1 MKFIHTLAAGLLLAG
16 LASCE
21 MKEELLGGE
30 KNYTNLGFLDLGV
43 AVNASQNVV
52 TKAEDDG
59 GVSDDGI
66 TGGSQVSADDFPVS
80 ITGTVA
86 EDGEDYSKNFE
97 SYEALQNEN
106 PVELPVGTYTITAH
120 SNLELVDQMSEPY
133 YEGSAEKISITKD
146 VTSEA
151 KVICKMKNT
160 KIQMVYPTDFIEAFD
175 SWTITIS
182 DGVGKILTFTHED
195 LNPKAVYWL
204 ISAEQKTLT
213 VEIEAKNSDGE
224 TIHDSRVLEK
234 PEGGNSDFW
243 TGGDALTITMKPQAD
258 SGEPTGSSIGIS
270 VDITFDETSETIPV
284 PVTPGTG
291 TEEPDPSP
299 EPGPDEPGDDDSGLS
314 MTLPGVKGNITYTLD
329 GSDMPAEAN
338 VVISAPKG
346 MKSLVVKIKGGNDEF
361 TKTLGDL
368 NTGGEMS
375 LDFIDKG
382 VEMVDNSIISSVL
395 AAFLQGQ
402 TINAPAAN
410 ETSYSFPI
418 HAFFT
423 LMNEFGATAPNSHV
437 FTMTLEDN
445 EGNKKEESLSV
456 TINPAE

>member
-66 TGGSQVSADDFPVS
+66 TGGSQVSADDFPVL

-195 LNPKAVYWL
+195 LNPKAIYWL
-204 ISAEQKTLT
+204 ISADQKTLT

-224 TIHDSRVLEK
+224 TIRDSRVLEK

-258 SGEPTGSSIGIS
+258 SGDPTGSGIGIS

-291 TEEPDPSP
+291 TEEPDPTP
-299 EPGPDEPGDDDSGLS
+299 EPGPDEPEEPVEGAPTVSSKYLGQTITFSSTAQDAPTDIVVEMNAKNGFQHIYIKATTTDPLLETIFGDYGF
-314 MTLPGVKGNITYTLD
+314 LD
-329 GSDMPAEAN
+329 GE
-338 VVISAPKG
+338 G
-346 MKSLVVKIKGGNDEF
+346 
-361 TKTLGDL
+361 
-368 NTGGEMS
+368 
-375 LDFIDKG
+375 LDFIGLEENPEAKELATMFEELPASGGTSYPFVLGSLAGLLTEGEHSFTVTVIDQKN
-382 VEMVDNSIISSVL
+382 NSSKP
-395 AAFLQGQ
+395 Q
-402 TINAPAAN
+402 TI
-410 ETSYSFPI
+410 YF
-418 HAFFT
+418 
-423 LMNEFGATAPNSHV
+423 
-437 FTMTLEDN
+437 
-445 EGNKKEESLSV
+445 KV
-456 TINPAE
+456 TQ

>member
-1 MKFIHTLAAGLLLAG
+1 MAG

-30 KNYTNLGFLDLGV
+30 KNYTELGFLDLGV

-66 TGGSQVSADDFPVS
+66 TGGSTVSADEFPVT

-120 SNLELVDQMSEPY
+120 SNLELMDQMPEPY

-195 LNPKAVYWL
+195 LNPKAIYWL

-224 TIHDSRVLEK
+224 TIRDSRVLEK

-258 SGEPTGSSIGIS
+258 SGDPTGSGIGIS

-291 TEEPDPSP
+291 TEEPDPG
-299 EPGPDEPGDDDSGLS
+299 PGTEEPDEPTGDAPTLSGKYLKETVNYDKAGELPDVKVVMNVPNKIQNVFVKADTSDEGLKYIFGNMGFMTGEGVDLVTADGSLGEDSADLSGLFELPTTDLDEYTFELGGLAS
-314 MTLPGVKGNITYTLD
+314 YLTVGTHSFTVKVVDQKGLSASGTLNI
-329 GSDMPAEAN
+329 
-338 VVISAPKG
+338 VVTDS
-346 MKSLVVKIKGGNDEF
+346 SSQ
-361 TKTLGDL
+361 
-368 NTGGEMS
+368 GE
-375 LDFIDKG
+375 
-382 VEMVDNSIISSVL
+382 
-395 AAFLQGQ
+395 
-402 TINAPAAN
+402 
-410 ETSYSFPI
+410 
-418 HAFFT
+418 
-423 LMNEFGATAPNSHV
+423 
-437 FTMTLEDN
+437 
-445 EGNKKEESLSV
+445 
-456 TINPAE
+456 

>member
-195 LNPKAVYWL
+195 LNPKAIYWL
-204 ISAEQKTLT
+204 ISADQKTLT

-224 TIHDSRVLEK
+224 TIRDSRVLEK

-258 SGEPTGSSIGIS
+258 SGEPTGSGIGIS

-284 PVTPGTG
+284 PVTPGTE
-291 TEEPDPSP
+291 TEEPDPTP
-299 EPGPDEPGDDDSGLS
+299 EPGPDEPTGDAPTLSGKYLTEKLTYDSSSGAEFPPVEISMNVPKLIESVWVKVETDNDRFRTATAYFGLATEENDDDFEGANLVGNTSLTGMFPLPQAGEPSYLFKLESQIADMLKDFSGEHKFIVKVVDKEGQEAS
-314 MTLPGVKGNITYTLD
+314 GTLTI
-329 GSDMPAEAN
+329 
-338 VVISAPKG
+338 
-346 MKSLVVKIKGGNDEF
+346 
-361 TKTLGDL
+361 
-368 NTGGEMS
+368 
-375 LDFIDKG
+375 
-382 VEMVDNSIISSVL
+382 SII
-395 AAFLQGQ
+395 GQ
-402 TINAPAAN
+402 
-410 ETSYSFPI
+410 E
-418 HAFFT
+418 
-423 LMNEFGATAPNSHV
+423 
-437 FTMTLEDN
+437 
-445 EGNKKEESLSV
+445 
-456 TINPAE
+456 

>member
-1 MKFIHTLAAGLLLAG
+1 MKFMHTLAAGLLLAG

-66 TGGSQVSADDFPVS
+66 TGGSQVGADDFPVS

-133 YEGSAEKISITKD
+133 YEGSTEKISITKD

-195 LNPKAVYWL
+195 LNPKAIYWL
-204 ISAEQKTLT
+204 ISADQKTLT

-224 TIHDSRVLEK
+224 TIRDSRVLEK

-258 SGEPTGSSIGIS
+258 SGDPTGSGIGIS

-284 PVTPGTG
+284 PVTPGTE
-291 TEEPDPSP
+291 TEEPDPTP
-299 EPGPDEPGDDDSGLS
+299 EPGPDEPTGDAPTLSGKYLTETVNYDKAGELPDVKVVMNVPNKIQNVFVKAATSDLALESIFKS
-314 MTLPGVKGNITYTLD
+314 MGFLD
-329 GSDMPAEAN
+329 GRGVDLVTADGSLGEDSADLSELFELPTTDLTEYTFVLGGLAGYLTVGTHSFTVTVVDQKGLEASGTLN
-338 VVISAPKG
+338 IVVTDS
-346 MKSLVVKIKGGNDEF
+346 SSQ
-361 TKTLGDL
+361 
-368 NTGGEMS
+368 GE
-375 LDFIDKG
+375 
-382 VEMVDNSIISSVL
+382 
-395 AAFLQGQ
+395 
-402 TINAPAAN
+402 
-410 ETSYSFPI
+410 
-418 HAFFT
+418 
-423 LMNEFGATAPNSHV
+423 
-437 FTMTLEDN
+437 
-445 EGNKKEESLSV
+445 
-456 TINPAE
+456 